1 MQLGALGG
9 RTKTFRRFSAQYP
22 QQMREVMEIFTM
34 LGIFGKE
41 GLSRANIQAINGFP
55 ILKRK
60 RELERMV
67 KEKKAA
73 VIAAERKQFT
83 DYVVKVLYPK
93 PVTPALAK
101 ASGVTTDPE
110 APIPIG
116 VRPDP
121 KRNAPIG
128 LALIGGSLL
137 FSMMG

>member
-9 RTKTFRRFSAQYP
+9 RTKNYRRMAARYP
-22 QQMREVMEIFTM
+22 QQMAEVMQLFAM
-34 LGIFGKE
+34 LGIYGKE
-41 GLSRANIQAINGFP
+41 GLSRATVQAINGFP

-60 RELERMV
+60 AELERMV
-67 KEKKAA
+67 REKKEAEKAA
-73 VIAAERKQFT
+73 RSKEFAN
-83 DYVVKVLYPK
+83 YVLASLYPK

-101 ASGVTTDPE
+101 ASGVTIDPE

-128 LALIGGSLL
+128 LALLGGSLL